1 MPQVEAIVKIRRRR
15 IDIYNEF
22 TTLLLELYQLKSI
35 LALLDWD
42 TQVNMPE
49 KGSQRRGETVA
60 FLAGLLHN
68 KFVSGEF
75 EKLLKSV
82 KKLDQERKLEEKQSA
97 VVREV
102 SREFVREKKLPENF
116 VRELAQV
123 TSEAHQVWVRA
134 RKENKFRGFLPY
146 LERIIDLKRREA
158 EYVGYRQSPYDA
170 LLDTYEPRAKAA
182 EIDKVFANL
191 KEFLIPFIKKIIS
204 KSASRSAKVK
214 IKSLKGSF
222 PLEKQKEW
230 GRMVAGAL
238 GFDFTAGRIDQA
250 VHPFAT
256 NFHPEDVRITT
267 RFNSHDLFYSLMSTI
282 HEVGHALYEQGLPV
296 ENFGTPL
303 AESISLGIHES
314 QSRVW
319 ENQVGR
325 SLPFWKYFYPALRRK
340 FPKPFGKIKL
350 EDFHRSLNLVRPSL
364 IRTEADEVTYNL
376 HIILRFELE
385 KALIE
390 GEITPAELPKL
401 WKKKMKDY
409 LGIIPKTDREGV
421 LQDIHWSA
429 GLFGYFPTYALGN
442 LYSAQF
448 YAAAKLSNPGLES
461 QFARG
466 KFAKFGAW
474 LKTNIHVHG
483 KFYSA
488 DQLCKKISGK
498 PLNAKYFTDYLA
510 SKYSQIYKLSD

>member
-1 MPQVEAIVKIRRRR
+1 MLQVKYR
-15 IDIYNEF
+15 EF
-22 TTLLLELYQLKSI
+22 TTLLFELYQLKSVF
-35 LALLDWD
+35 ALLDWD

-60 FLAGLLHN
+60 YLAGLLHH
-68 KFVSGEF
+68 KFVSREF
-75 EKLLKSV
+75 ENLLKSV
-82 KKLDQERKLEEKQSA
+82 RKLNQEGKLDEKQSA

-102 SREFVREKKLPENF
+102 YREFTREKKLPENF

-123 TSEAHQVWVRA
+123 TSQAHQVWTRA
-134 RKENKFRGFLPY
+134 RKENKFHSFLPY

-170 LLDTYEPRAKAA
+170 LLDTYEPGAKAT
-182 EIDKVFANL
+182 EIDIIFTDL
-191 KEFLIPFIKKIIS
+191 KEFLVPFLKKIQKTKSPS
-204 KSASRSAKVK
+204 KTRLASGGKIQ
-214 IKSLKGSF
+214 IKSLKGNF
-222 PLEKQKEW
+222 LLEKQKEW
-230 GRMVAGAL
+230 GRMVARAL

-267 RFNSHDLFYSLMSTI
+267 RFNLHDLFYSLMSTI
-282 HEVGHALYEQGLPV
+282 HEVGHALYEQGLPA

-325 SLPFWKYFYPALRRK
+325 SLPFWKYFYPALQRK

-350 EDFHRSLNLVRPSL
+350 EDFYRALNSVRPSL
-364 IRTEADEVTYNL
+364 IRTESDEVTYNL
-376 HIILRFELE
+376 HIVLRFELE
-385 KALIE
+385 KELIE
-390 GEITPAELPKL
+390 GKL
-401 WKKKMKDY
+401 DARDAPEVWNQKMKEY
-409 LGIIPKTDREGV
+409 FGLVPKTDREGI
-421 LQDIHWSA
+421 LQDVHWSA

-448 YAAAKLSNPGLES
+448 YAAAKHSNPGLES

-466 KFAKFGAW
+466 KFAKFRAW
-474 LKTNIHVHG
+474 LKTNIHIHG
-483 KFYSA
+483 RFYSA
-488 DQLCKKISGK
+488 SQLCKKITGK
-498 PLNAKYFTDYLA
+498 PLNTKYFTDYLTL
-510 SKYSQIYKLSD
+510 KYSQIYKLSD

>member
-1 MPQVEAIVKIRRRR
+1 MPQVKAIAKIRRRR

-22 TTLLLELYQLKSI
+22 TTLLLELYQLKSV

-49 KGSQRRGETVA
+49 KGAQRRGETVA
-60 FLAGLLHN
+60 YLAGLLHN
-68 KFVSGEF
+68 KFVSREF
-75 EKLLKSV
+75 EKLIKSV
-82 KKLDQERKLEEKQSA
+82 RKLDQEGKLAEKQSA
-97 VVREV
+97 IVREV
-102 SREFVREKKLPENF
+102 YREFVREKKLPENF

-134 RKENKFRGFLPY
+134 RRENKFRFFLPY

-158 EYVGYRQSPYDA
+158 EYVGYKQSPYDA
-170 LLDTYEPRAKAA
+170 LLDTYEPGAKAV
-182 EIDKVFANL
+182 EIDRIFTDI
-191 KEFLIPFIKKIIS
+191 KEFLVPFLKKIQSDQIGLKKS
-204 KSASRSAKVK
+204 KIRTLRGNFSTD
-214 IKSLKGSF
+214 
-222 PLEKQKEW
+222 KQQELGK
-230 GRMVAGAL
+230 MVAEAL
-238 GFDFTAGRIDQA
+238 GFDFTAGRIDLA

-256 NFHPEDVRITT
+256 NFHPGDVRITT
-267 RFNSHDLFYSLMSTI
+267 RFDTRDLFYSLMSTI

-325 SLPFWKYFYPALRRK
+325 SLPFWKYFYPTLRRK
-340 FPKPFGKIKL
+340 FPQPFGKIKL
-350 EDFHRSLNLVRPSL
+350 EDFHRVLNSVNPSL

-409 LGIIPKTDREGV
+409 LGIVPKTDREGV

-429 GLFGYFPTYALGN
+429 GLFGYFPTYTLGN

-461 QFARG
+461 QFSRG
-466 KFAKFGAW
+466 KFAKFSAW
-474 LKTNIHVHG
+474 LKTNIHIHG

-488 DQLCKKISGK
+488 DQLCKKITGK
-498 PLNAKYFTDYLA
+498 PLNAKYFKDYLA
-510 SKYSQIYKLSD
+510 SKYSQIYQLSD

>member
-1 MPQVEAIVKIRRRR
+1 MLQVKYR
-15 IDIYNEF
+15 EF
-22 TTLLLELYQLKSI
+22 TTLLFELYQLKSVF
-35 LALLDWD
+35 ALLDWD

-60 FLAGLLHN
+60 YLAGLLHH
-68 KFVSGEF
+68 KFVSREF
-75 EKLLKSV
+75 ENLLRSVRKLNQEG
-82 KKLDQERKLEEKQSA
+82 KLDEKQSA

-102 SREFVREKKLPENF
+102 SREFTREKKLPENF

-123 TSEAHQVWVRA
+123 TSQAHQIWARA
-134 RKENKFRGFLPY
+134 RRENKFSVFLPC
-146 LERIIDLKRREA
+146 LERIIELKRREA
-158 EYVGYRQSPYDA
+158 EYAGYRQSPYDA
-170 LLDTYEPRAKAA
+170 LLDTYEPGAKAA
-182 EIDKVFANL
+182 EIDIIFTDL
-191 KEFLIPFIKKIIS
+191 KEFLVPFLKKIQKTKS
-204 KSASRSAKVK
+204 KIQ

-222 PLEKQKEW
+222 SLEKQKEW
-230 GRMVAGAL
+230 GRMVARAL

-267 RFNSHDLFYSLMSTI
+267 RFNLHDLFYSLMSTI
-282 HEVGHALYEQGLPV
+282 HEVGHALYEQGLPA

-325 SLPFWKYFYPALRRK
+325 SLPFWKYFYPALQRK

-350 EDFHRSLNLVRPSL
+350 EDFYRALNSVRPSL
-364 IRTEADEVTYNL
+364 IRTESDEVTYNL

-390 GEITPAELPKL
+390 GEITPTELPKL

-409 LGIIPKTDREGV
+409 LGVVPKTDREGV

-429 GLFGYFPTYALGN
+429 GLFGYFPTYTLGN

-448 YAAAKLSNPGLES
+448 YAAAKHSNPGLES
-461 QFARG
+461 QFTRG
-466 KFAKFGAW
+466 KFTKFRAW
-474 LKTNIHVHG
+474 LKTNIHIHG

-488 DQLCKKISGK
+488 DGLCKKITGQT
-498 PLNAKYFTDYLA
+498 LNTKYFTDYLS
-510 SKYSQIYKLSD
+510 SKYSPIYKLSD